1 MAKYGNKKTVVDGI
15 TFASKKE
22 ANRYCLLKLMERGGL
37 IKSIEL
43 QPPYRLEVN
52 GVLVCKYVA
61 DFRYVDAQ
69 TGETVVEDA
78 KGFKTRE
85 YNLKKKLVKAVHG
98 IEIREV

>member
-22 ANRYCLLKLMERGGL
+22 ANRYCLLKVMQRGGVIDKL
-37 IKSIEL
+37 EL
-43 QPPYRLEVN
+43 QPAYRLEVN
-52 GVLVCKYVA
+52 GTLVCKYVA
-61 DFRYVDAQ
+61 DFRYVDLQ
-69 TGETVVEDA
+69 TGETLVEDA

-85 YNLKKKLVKAVHG
+85 YNLKKKLMKAVHG

>member
-1 MAKYGNKKTVVDGI
+1 MAKYGNKKTVVDGV
-15 TFASKKE
+15 TFSSKRE
-22 ANRYCLLKLMERGGL
+22 AARYGVLKLLERNGEIGAL
-37 IKSIEL
+37 EL

-52 GVLVCKYVA
+52 GTLVCKYVA
-61 DFRYVDAQ
+61 DFRYVDLR

-85 YNLKKKLVKAVHG
+85 YNIKKKLVKAVHG

>member
-37 IKSIEL
+37 IRDLEL

-69 TGETVVEDA
+69 TGEAVVEDA

>member
-37 IKSIEL
+37 IRDLEL

-69 TGETVVEDA
+69 TGEAVVEDA

-85 YNLKKKLVKAVHG
+85 YNFKKKLVKAVHG

>member
-1 MAKYGNKKTVVDGI
+1 MAKYGNKKTVVDGV
-15 TFASKKE
+15 TFSSKRE
-22 ANRYCLLKLMERGGL
+22 AARYGVLKLLERNGEIRAL
-37 IKSIEL
+37 EL

-52 GVLVCKYVA
+52 GTLVCKYVA
-61 DFRYVDAQ
+61 DFRYVDLR